1 MCCEWSDIA
10 VVCNLL
16 CVRLIVIVWC
26 ACFVSL
32 LSFDVTV
39 VCLLFLFV
47 LFYVGLFSFFIV
59 LPFLLVLL

>member
-10 VVCNLL
+10 VVRNLL
-16 CVRLIVIVWC
+16 CVQLIFTVWC

-32 LSFDVTV
+32 ISFDVTV

-47 LFYVGLFSFFIV
+47 LFCVGFF
-59 LPFLLVLL
+59 